1 MRPLLYISGPYS
13 AGDGRTTVGNIAIAR
28 AHAEV
33 AWRRG
38 WAAICPH
45 LNTARFEE
53 TCPSLCHD
61 DWLDGESDD
70 PSPDSTR
77 MSMRCSCCL
86 AGCRAR
92 GRCGSTSEPGH
103 EGWRSST
110 RSPPRSAS
118 PRPGIG
124 PDRSGREG
132 TIYQRWTIDVD
143 PDGRDV

>member
-61 DWLDGESDD
+61 DWLDGDLTIISRLDPYVDAMLLLPGWMQSTGAMREYQRARSRGMEIIYPVASPECI
-70 PSPDSTR
+70 PSP
-77 MSMRCSCCL
+77 
-86 AGCRAR
+86 G
-92 GRCGSTSEPGH
+92 
-103 EGWRSST
+103 
-110 RSPPRSAS
+110 
-118 PRPGIG
+118 
-124 PDRSGREG
+124 DRSGPVRPRGDYLPE
-132 TIYQRWTIDVD
+132 VD
-143 PDGRDV
+143 D